1 MQSEKK
7 RVLLRNGNPQGDP
20 MSAPRCGARTRQ
32 GVPCKA
38 PAMANGRC
46 RMHGGK
52 STGPRTPQGLE
63 ALRKAHLKHGRYT
76 AETIA
81 LRQYLRTLLADSH
94 QTLQEVTG

>member
-20 MSAPRCGARTRQ
+20 TTAPRCGARTRQ

-52 STGPRTPQGLE
+52 STGPRTPQRLA

-76 AETIA
+76 AETVA
-81 LRQYLRTLLADSH
+81 FRRCLCTFLANGH
-94 QTLQEVTG
+94 QTLKEIVG